1 VPSRILFLTH
11 RLPYAP
17 NRGDRLRAYHLI
29 RTLAREF
36 EVDVLS
42 LVHDE
47 EEASHASGMTEFC
60 HAVHVARVPR
70 LMNLARGAVY
80 FPTGRPLTHVL
91 LDSPDV
97 RQHITRLMADRRPDL
112 VFAFCS
118 GMARF
123 ALEPPL
129 AAIPCLL
136 DMVDADSAK
145 WADLSLVS
153 SGPKRLVY
161 TREAKGLARFEVK
174 AMRHAYTTLV
184 VNQRER
190 DILHGLAPDARIEVM
205 ENGVDLAKFAPPPG
219 PPPASGPANAPANA
233 PVNAPTNATVVFCG
247 VMNYVPNEQGALW
260 LVKEVWPAVRAARP
274 DARLVLVGASP
285 TAAVQALAAP
295 DITVTGTVDDVKPYL
310 WNAAVAAA
318 PLWTARGIQ
327 NKVLEAVAA
336 GLPCVVVPPVAEG
349 LPPEVTPACPVA
361 TSAAAFAEALLG
373 LLAATPEA
381 RRELA
386 RQARIEALAW
396 ERRLA
401 GLNGLAREAAAA
413 AVTSRS

>member
-1 VPSRILFLTH
+1 MPPRILFLTH

-29 RTLAREF
+29 RTLAQEF

-42 LVHDE
+42 LVHDA
-47 EEASHASGMTEFC
+47 EEASHAPGMTSFC
-60 HAVHVARVPR
+60 HSVHVAHVPR

-80 FPTGRPLTHVL
+80 FPTGRPLTHAL
-91 LDSPDV
+91 LDSPQV
-97 RQHITRLMADRRPDL
+97 RQHVTRLMAERRPDL
-112 VFAFCS
+112 IFAFCS

-129 AAIPCLL
+129 DAIPCLL

-145 WADLSLVS
+145 WADLSQVT

-174 AMRHAYTTLV
+174 AMRHAYRTLV

-190 DILHGLAPDARIEVM
+190 DILQALAPDARIDVM
-205 ENGVDLAKFAPPPG
+205 ENGVDLAKFAPPAG
-219 PPPASGPANAPANA
+219 PPTASS
-233 PVNAPTNATVVFCG
+233 TVVFCG

-260 LVKEVWPAVRAARP
+260 LANEVWPIVRAARP

-285 TAAVQALAAP
+285 TAAVQALAAS
-295 DITVTGTVDDVKPYL
+295 DIAVTGTVDDVKPYL

-349 LPPEVTPACPVA
+349 LPLEVTPACPVA
-361 TSAAAFAEALLG
+361 NNAAAFAETLLA
-373 LLAATPEA
+373 LLAATPDERRAHA
-381 RRELA
+381 RR
-386 RQARIEALAW
+386 ARIDALAW
-396 ERRLA
+396 ERRLG
-401 GLNGLAREAAAA
+401 GLNALAREAMTAGVAGAAFRPQPP
-413 AVTSRS
+413 TSS

>member
-29 RTLAREF
+29 RTLSRDF

-42 LVHDE
+42 LVHDA
-47 EEASHASGMTEFC
+47 EEASHAPGMKSFC
-60 HAVHVARVPR
+60 HGVHVAHVPR
-70 LMNLARGAVY
+70 LMNLARGAVL

-91 LDSPDV
+91 LDSRQV
-97 RQHITRLMADRRPDL
+97 RQHVARLMAERRPDL

-129 AAIPCLL
+129 DAIPCIL

-145 WADLSLVS
+145 WADLSQVT

-174 AMRHAYTTLV
+174 AMRHAYRTLV

-190 DILHGLAPDARIEVM
+190 DILHALAPDARIDVM

-219 PPPASGPANAPANA
+219 PAAAS
-233 PVNAPTNATVVFCG
+233 ATVVFCG

-260 LVKEVWPAVRAARP
+260 LAKEVWPSVRAARP

-285 TAAVQALAAP
+285 TPAVQALAAP

-361 TSAAAFAEALLG
+361 TTAEDFAGTLLT
-373 LLAATPEA
+373 LLAETPEA
-381 RRELA
+381 RRA
-386 RQARIEALAW
+386 RARRASIDALAW
-396 ERRLA
+396 ERRLG
-401 GLNGLAREAAAA
+401 GLNELAREAVAW
-413 AVTSRS
+413 SRGRVAPIGP

>member
-47 EEASHASGMTEFC
+47 EEASHASSMTDLC
-60 HAVHVARVPR
+60 HAVYVARVPR

-91 LDSPDV
+91 LDSPEV
-97 RQHITRLMADRRPDL
+97 RQHITRLMAGRRPDL

-129 AAIPCLL
+129 DAIPCLL

-145 WADLSLVS
+145 WADLSLVA

-174 AMRHAYTTLV
+174 AMRHAYRTLV

-190 DILHGLAPDARIEVM
+190 DILHGLAPDARIDVM
-205 ENGVDLAKFAPPPG
+205 ENGVDLASFAPPG
-219 PPPASGPANAPANA
+219 PPASAPA
-233 PVNAPTNATVVFCG
+233 NATVVFCG

-260 LVKEVWPAVRAARP
+260 LVNAVWPAVRAARP

-361 TSAAAFAEALLG
+361 TSAAAFAETLLG

-381 RRELA
+381 RREQA
-386 RQARIEALAW
+386 RQARIDALAW
-396 ERRLA
+396 ERRLG

-413 AVTSRS
+413 AVTSRP